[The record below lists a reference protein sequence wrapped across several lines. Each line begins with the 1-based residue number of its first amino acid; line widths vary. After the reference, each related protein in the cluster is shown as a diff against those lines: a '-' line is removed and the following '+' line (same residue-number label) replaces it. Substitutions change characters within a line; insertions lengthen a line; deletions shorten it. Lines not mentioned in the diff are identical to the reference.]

1 MPRIQNTIEQLT
13 IFSNYGLPPVN
24 VLGLGSLNELVIFQS
39 MLDDT
44 IRANFQ
50 INDSGARED
59 YSTTTVN
66 IEEETKGGLKITS
79 GEKVDLAV
87 KDEQGFT
94 ISLSLLIE
102 QVTSSSSDT
111 MIETFDISLCS
122 EDYIKNQW
130 ETHRTKRNYQGK
142 ISDIVAT
149 ILTEDLKTSQDF
161 EIDATLNF
169 LPINGHYDTPLDLI
183 TILAPKSI
191 PEAHPQF
198 SGYLF
203 YNTYEGYK
211 FKSIDILHKQGPK
224 RKMIANRT
232 ADKPPGYDNKIV
244 NFNFQNTIDIF
255 KSMRTSSLSKVI
267 LKTFDE
273 YTNFYEEN
281 EFDSDELFQ
290 ISNNLASEKPLVATI
305 LDYEEQVSTIMNQT
319 YNTGIL
325 PPGSTLLEQLPF
337 SKEPTFDLDTI
348 VRKSIARYN
357 QVFLLRA
364 TIIIEP
370 GDFEIFP
377 GDIII
382 CDFPEI
388 SPKDLRLQV
397 SKKKSGKYMVMDISH
412 YINAEHC
419 YSRLN
424 IVRDTIMV

>member
-1 MPRIQNTIEQLT
+1 
-13 IFSNYGLPPVN
+13 
-24 VLGLGSLNELVIFQS
+24 
-39 MLDDT
+39 
-44 IRANFQ
+44 
-50 INDSGARED
+50 
-59 YSTTTVN
+59 
-66 IEEETKGGLKITS
+66 
-79 GEKVDLAV
+79 
-87 KDEQGFT
+87 
-94 ISLSLLIE
+94 
-102 QVTSSSSDT
+102 
-111 MIETFDISLCS
+111 
-122 EDYIKNQW
+122 
-130 ETHRTKRNYQGK
+130 
-142 ISDIVAT
+142 
-149 ILTEDLKTSQDF
+149 
-161 EIDATLNF
+161 
-169 LPINGHYDTPLDLI
+169 
-183 TILAPKSI
+183 
-191 PEAHPQF
+191 
-198 SGYLF
+198 
-203 YNTYEGYK
+203 
-211 FKSIDILHKQGPK
+211 
-224 RKMIANRT
+224 MIANRT

-319 YNTGIL
+319 YNTGTL